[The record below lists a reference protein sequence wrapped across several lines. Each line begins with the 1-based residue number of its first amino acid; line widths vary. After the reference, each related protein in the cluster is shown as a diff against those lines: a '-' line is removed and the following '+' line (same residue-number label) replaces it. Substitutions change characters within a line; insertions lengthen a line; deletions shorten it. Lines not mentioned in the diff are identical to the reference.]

1 MFYMSTP
8 TLRFRNTGLNLRS
21 IPIVLYLIGLTEFST
36 GIPHPTKV
44 LVVSENLVIY
54 YEQRF
59 LLEAPLSLYQHNAN
73 GKDIQTHKNH
83 YHFPSI
89 LLL

>member
-1 MFYMSTP
+1 MSTP

-21 IPIVLYLIGLTEFST
+21 IPIVLYLIGFTEFST

-54 YEQRF
+54 YEEIPPRSPFILIPTQRRR
-59 LLEAPLSLYQHNAN
+59 ERHTNS
-73 GKDIQTHKNH
+73 
-83 YHFPSI
+83 
-89 LLL
+89 